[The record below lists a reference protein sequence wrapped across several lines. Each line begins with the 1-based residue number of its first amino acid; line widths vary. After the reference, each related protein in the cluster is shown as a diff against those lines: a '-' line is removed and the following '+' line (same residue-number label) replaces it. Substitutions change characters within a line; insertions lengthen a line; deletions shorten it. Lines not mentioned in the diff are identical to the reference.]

1 MNYDNAQ
8 ITEKTPHSSIELHQ
22 RDVSDLLGDAPQW
35 LIHSGS
41 YLLYGILVLFL
52 AGTAFISY
60 PDVVRGPVIIDDLAN
75 AEWITANSSGQIDRF
90 FVANDSLVKRGDTI
104 AILQNSAQ
112 LNDIKIFLKILTNA
126 EEYYRTNQID
136 LLKEYRFDL
145 IMGDMSNAYQNFT
158 MAVRNC
164 LIYDNHNYAPERRT
178 FLQKQLAILKKD
190 PEKNEL
196 AILKL
201 EQDIFDTSI
210 SNKIEIEKKREQL
223 ELAYEEMVNS
233 IRIWELKYL
242 IRSKNNGKIALGE
255 IRTLTQMVNKGDT
268 IASIISSNKE
278 DFVAHIQLN
287 QDQIAEVQIGD
298 PVNIR
303 LAKYPEHTYGILIGT
318 VNSITFSPYNKG
330 YTVDIT
336 FPDQL
341 YTTANKVIKY
351 ELGLKGEAEI
361 ITSSRSVLSRIFNPV
376 FSLFRKNNE

>member
-8 ITEKTPHSSIELHQ
+8 ITEKTSHSSVELHQ

-41 YLLYGILVLFL
+41 YLLYGILILFL
-52 AGTAFISY
+52 TGAAFISY
-60 PDVVRGPVIIDDLAN
+60 PDVVRGSVIIDDLAN
-75 AEWITANSSGQIDRF
+75 VEWITANSSGQIDRF

-112 LNDIKIFLKILTNA
+112 LNDLKNFLKVVANV
-126 EEYYRTNQID
+126 EEYYRTNKTD
-136 LLKEYRFDL
+136 LIREYPFDL
-145 IMGDMSNAYQNFT
+145 IMGDMSEAYQNFT
-158 MAVRNC
+158 KAVRNC
-164 LIYDNHNYAPERRT
+164 LIYDSHNYTSERKS

-196 AILKL
+196 TILKL
-201 EQDIFDTSI
+201 EQDLFDTSI
-210 SNKIEIEKKREQL
+210 SNKIEIKKNREHL
-223 ELAYEEMVNS
+223 ELAYEVMVNS
-233 IRIWELKYL
+233 IRTWESKYL
-242 IRSKNNGKIALGE
+242 IRSKNNGRIVLGE

-278 DFVAHIQLN
+278 NFVAHIQLN
-287 QDQIAEVQIGD
+287 QDQIAEIQSGD

-303 LAKYPEHTYGILIGT
+303 LVKYPEHTYGILIGT

-336 FPDQL
+336 FPEQL
-341 YTTANKVIKY
+341 HTTANKVIKY
-351 ELGLKGEAEI
+351 ELELKGEAEI
-361 ITSSRSVLSRIFNPV
+361 ITSSRSVLSRIFSPI